1 MEMAWR
7 EAQRKAV
14 YDGVV
19 CILVCQSCVLPTLED
34 EEDKAS
40 KASCHDFMEDQC
52 DSHSHQQAGTEG

>member
-34 EEDKAS
+34 EKDKAR
-40 KASCHDFMEDQC
+40 CHDFMEDQC
-52 DSHSHQQAGTEG
+52 DSHSHQQAGIEG